1 MKELIHSDQ
10 LKGHKIVVV
19 GAGRS
24 GLSAA
29 SLALA
34 LGAEVRIVERN
45 EEFDPQVL
53 SNKGLANVEIIL
65 GEHKYEHFSQADM
78 VIISPGIPVGQIK
91 PLFGQKTMLCSE
103 LELASWFIH
112 EPVIAV
118 TGTNGKT
125 TTTMLIAHVLEKAGR
140 KVFAGGN
147 LGTPLSEYVL
157 GDKQCDIL
165 VLEVSSFQLEACSGF
180 HPGVAVFLNFSAN
193 HLDHHK
199 DENEYFKAKTR
210 LFKNQ
215 RENDLAVI
223 ALELKDEMEKSG
235 VLNGKRIYFIPTNRF
250 SCPSLS
256 GIHNQANIEAAYLAC
271 KYHGITDEEFSRAI
285 NDFKPPPHRQEVFF
299 KFKGKEFVNDS
310 KATTTTAMAAA
321 LEAFEAP
328 VRLFAGG
335 IFKGGDLS
343 MLSSLIESKCA
354 KVYLFGDSRE
364 AFERAWTGK
373 TSMEYFETLE
383 PAVVKAVEES
393 KSGDTLL
400 LSPGTSSFDLFENY
414 QERGEAFKKMVK
426 KALGFD
432 E

>member
-29 SLALA
+29 SLAVA
-34 LGAEVRIVERN
+34 LGAEVTIVERN
-45 EEFDPQVL
+45 EQFDPQVL
-53 SNKGLANVEIIL
+53 SDRGMGKVEIIL
-65 GEHKYEHFSQADM
+65 GEHRKEHFSQADM
-78 VIISPGIPVGQIK
+78 VIISPGIPVKQIK
-91 PLFGQKTMLCSE
+91 PLLGHNTMLCSE

-157 GDKQCDIL
+157 GGKQCDIL

-180 HPGVAVFLNFSAN
+180 HPGVGILLNFSAN

-199 DENEYFKAKTR
+199 DEKEYFKAKTR
-210 LFKNQ
+210 LFKKQ

-235 VLNGKRIYFIPTNRF
+235 VLKGKRIYFIPTNRF
-250 SCPSLS
+250 SCPGLS
-256 GIHNQANIEAAYLAC
+256 GVHNQANIEAAYLAC
-271 KYHGITDEEFSRAI
+271 KYHGVTEEDFSRAI
-285 NDFKPPPHRQEVFF
+285 IDFKPPPHRQEVFF
-299 KFKGKEFVNDS
+299 KFEGKEFVNDS
-310 KATTTTAMAAA
+310 KATTITAMAAA

-328 VRLFAGG
+328 IRLFAGG

-364 AFERAWTGK
+364 VFESSWSGK

-383 PAVVKAVEES
+383 PAIRKALKES
-393 KSGDTLL
+393 ESGDTLL
-400 LSPGTSSFDLFENY
+400 LSPGTASFDLFQNY
-414 QERGEAFKKMVK
+414 QQRGDTFKKLVRK
-426 KALGFD
+426 GLGFD

>member
-34 LGAEVRIVERN
+34 LGAEVTIVEKN
-45 EEFDPQVL
+45 EQLDPQVL
-53 SNKGLANVEIIL
+53 SGKGMDKVEIIL
-65 GEHKYEHFSQADM
+65 GEHKKEHFSQADM
-78 VIISPGIPVGQIK
+78 VIVSPGIPAKQIQ
-91 PLFGQKTMLCSE
+91 PLLSHNTMLCSE

-125 TTTMLIAHVLEKAGR
+125 TTTMLIAHVLEKTGK

-157 GDKQCDIL
+157 GTRQCDIL

-180 HPGVAVFLNFSAN
+180 HPGVGIFLNFSAN

-199 DENEYFKAKTR
+199 DEKEYFQAKTS
-210 LFKNQ
+210 LFKRQ

-235 VLNGKRIYFIPTNRF
+235 VLRGKRIYFIPTNRF
-250 SCPSLS
+250 SCPGLS
-256 GIHNQANIEAAYLAC
+256 GVHNQSNIEAAYLAC

-285 NDFKPPPHRQEVFF
+285 NDFKPPPHRQEVFL
-299 KFKGKEFVNDS
+299 KFQGKIFVNDS

-328 VRLFAGG
+328 IRLFAGG

-354 KVYLFGDSRE
+354 KVYLFGESKE
-364 AFERAWTGK
+364 VFERAWSGK
-373 TSMEYFETLE
+373 TTMEYFKTLE
-383 PAVVKAVEES
+383 PAVIKALEES
-393 KSGDTLL
+393 KSGETLL
-400 LSPGTSSFDLFENY
+400 LSPGTASFDLFQNY
-414 QERGEAFKKMVK
+414 QERGDAFKKLVRQG
-426 KALGFD
+426 LGFD